1 MNKNKLF
8 TSLNKLCKELDNTY
22 DINCGGCCYI
32 AAVIVEQL
40 ELYNIPY
47 SVIHYDLYSCHYAV
61 RVSDRIINRSDYKC
75 REIQEEYC
83 PTSKELYRTYY
94 TESWNSV
101 YKKKNNSVVK
111 RKIKALFNGNNIRRR
126 STHSSS

>member
-1 MNKNKLF
+1 MNKKKLF
-8 TSLNKLCKELDNTY
+8 TSLNELCRKLDDTY
-22 DINCGGCCYI
+22 CINSGGCCFV

-47 SVIHYDLYSCHYAV
+47 SVIHYDISGCHYAI
-61 RVSDRIINRSDYKC
+61 RVSDRIINRCDYRCK
-75 REIQEEYC
+75 EIQEEYC
-83 PTSKELYRTYY
+83 PTSKELYYTYY